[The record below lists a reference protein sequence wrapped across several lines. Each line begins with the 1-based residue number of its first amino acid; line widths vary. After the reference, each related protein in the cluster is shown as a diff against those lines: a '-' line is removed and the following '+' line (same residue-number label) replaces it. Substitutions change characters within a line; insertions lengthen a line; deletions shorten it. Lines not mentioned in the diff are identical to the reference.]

1 MSDGEETRVL
11 FSIKDSGLGIPFH
24 QKSEIFESF
33 NRGEIDG
40 FGRMGR
46 TGLSLPIVRGLA
58 RAMGGEIWVDSIF
71 GQGGTF
77 FLELT
82 TSAVSFR
89 RDSPPEINPETK
101 IFIVD
106 CSESSSS
113 VLNKILAELGFS
125 SISLVTPDLLL
136 QRLKDSP
143 DLPIL
148 VFIDGRLL
156 VDPLLKTLKQLSS
169 QSNVSWYVLI
179 PPPIS
184 ASADIWIES
193 GATNIIPKPISRAT
207 FLQYI
212 NQPLLRLD
220 QSSEEHNQKIT
231 PTTRAAQGLSV
242 LVVDDIESNRFILSS
257 LLQGWGHTVITASSG
272 IEAVNI
278 MRDRGH
284 FEPDGNEE
292 LFDLVFMDIQMP
304 KISGIE
310 ATRMIRA
317 SEQLSGRAHAVPI
330 IAVTADAQVKDI
342 DEYVCVGMWGAVTKP
357 ILALRLFGIIES
369 LGIQNGLGNDLNPKN
384 QNASLAGAELV
395 AALELRDLNF
405 SVSRLWNDLGYDDA
419 QLREILRSFV
429 VESDLQISQI
439 ATSVAA
445 LEFGEIVHKAH
456 ALRGALLNVGALGC
470 AKLVANLENSAQ
482 EADVV
487 AIGAHAL
494 ILEENLRELLKT
506 VGSVLARQ
514 TYQVNSRA

>member
-1 MSDGEETRVL
+1 
-11 FSIKDSGLGIPFH
+11 
-24 QKSEIFESF
+24 
-33 NRGEIDG
+33 
-40 FGRMGR
+40 
-46 TGLSLPIVRGLA
+46 
-58 RAMGGEIWVDSIF
+58 MGGEIWVDSIF

-113 VLNKILAELGFS
+113 VLNKIVAELGFS

-184 ASADIWIES
+184 ASADIWIVS
-193 GATNIIPKPISRAT
+193 GGPNIIPKPISRAT

-257 LLQGWGHTVITASSG
+257 LLQGWGHTVTTASSG

-317 SEQLSGRAHAVPI
+317 SEQLSGRAHAVPF

-369 LGIQNGLGNDLNPKN
+369 LGIQNGLGNVLNAKN
-384 QNASLAGAELV
+384 QNASFAGAELV

-419 QLREILRSFV
+419 QLREILRSFLI
-429 VESDLQISQI
+429 ESDLQISQI

-445 LEFGEIVHKAH
+445 LEFAEIVHKAH

-514 TYQVNSRA
+514 TYQVNSRAQSAEFL